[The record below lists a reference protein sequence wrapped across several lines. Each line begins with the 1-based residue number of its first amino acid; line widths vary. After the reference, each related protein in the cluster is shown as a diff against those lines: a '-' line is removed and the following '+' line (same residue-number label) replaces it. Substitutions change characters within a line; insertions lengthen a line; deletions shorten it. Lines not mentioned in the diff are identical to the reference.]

1 MRVAF
6 FTDSYEEANG
16 IARLTQAL
24 EAYATSRG
32 LPFLCVHGSRS
43 NSAAKDSRPPHL
55 VLKRSSASLR
65 LEHDLTFDLL
75 LWRHYRR
82 VANQLKLF
90 RPDVLHITGPSDVG
104 QLGATLGHRLS
115 IPIVGSWHT
124 NLHQYAALRSR
135 KWLARLPDHARGR
148 ALAAIERGAL
158 AATLLFYNIPRV
170 LLAPNEELVTILA
183 TRTRKPTHLLSHG
196 VDPAVFT
203 PANRMRHDD
212 TLRIGF
218 VGRLS
223 AEKHVA
229 MLPVLERAIRCSEP
243 RPCQFVVVGEGSQR
257 AWLEREMPTAEFPG
271 VLHDDRLARAYA
283 NFDLFV
289 FPSESETFGLVVLEA
304 MASGVP
310 VIAMAR
316 GGPQFVVESGVSGF
330 LAKDERQFVEATL
343 TVLRDQPLRAR
354 LGVGARA
361 SALKWSWTMVFDELY
376 QVYADT
382 VRAAESLA
390 ARPAP
395 CVP

>member
-1 MRVAF
+1 MAF
-6 FTDSYEEANG
+6 FTDSYDEANG

-24 EAYATSRG
+24 ETYTTSRG
-32 LPFLCVHGSRS
+32 LPFLCVHVSRS
-43 NSAAKDSRPPHL
+43 TAATTACRPPHL
-55 VLKRSSASLR
+55 ALKRSGASLR

-75 LWRHYRR
+75 FWRHYRR
-82 VANQLKLF
+82 VANRLSVFQ
-90 RPDVLHITGPSDVG
+90 PNVLHITGPSDVG

-124 NLHQYAALRSR
+124 NLHQYAAMRSS
-135 KWLARLPDHARGR
+135 KWLALLPDQARAR

-158 AATLLFYNIPRV
+158 SATLLFYNIPRV
-170 LLAPNEELVTILA
+170 LLAPNEELVAILA
-183 TRTRKPTHLLSHG
+183 TRTKKPTHLLSHG
-196 VDPAVFT
+196 VDPTMFT
-203 PANRMRHDD
+203 PAKRTRHDD

-229 MLPVLERAIRCSEP
+229 MLPVLERAIRCSVP
-243 RPCQFVVVGEGSQR
+243 RACQFVIVGEGSQR
-257 AWLEREMPTAEFPG
+257 GWLEQEMPTAEFHG
-271 VLHDDRLARAYA
+271 VLRGDALARAYA

-316 GGPQFVVESGVSGF
+316 GGPRFVVEPGVSGF
-330 LAKDERQFVEATL
+330 LARDDRQFVEATL
-343 TVLRDQPLRAR
+343 TVVRDQPLRAR
-354 LGVGARA
+354 LGKGARA
-361 SALKWSWTMVFDELY
+361 SALKWSWDVVFDELY
-376 QVYADT
+376 HVYADT
-382 VRAAESLA
+382 MREAELSA

-395 CVP
+395 